1 MYGRRIKSCL
11 LVLTIT
17 VFTGCASSTKAPTAE
32 KHYMDLD
39 QAFRERGVY
48 LNENGELTDLSGQC
62 VELPSGTPEWQ
73 ACFSNRIFKP
83 VLLDYEEVLTNPTA
97 TKLIRALPK
106 DADLN
111 NLQTQLKLIAEG
123 QYRTWSGELLPFPPE
138 KKARQSLSPDAHQ
151 AFKSDI
157 PASSSEGISLSTD
170 PNKIRFK

>member
-1 MYGRRIKSCL
+1 MYGRRLTSFFLFL
-11 LVLTIT
+11 LIT
-17 VFTGCASSTKAPTAE
+17 VLTGCASSTKAPTAE

-73 ACFSNRIFKP
+73 ACFSNRIFQP
-83 VLLDYEEVLTNPTA
+83 VLLDYEDVLTNPTA

-111 NLQTQLKLIAEG
+111 NLQAQLKLIAEG
-123 QYRTWSGELLPFPPE
+123 QYRTWSGELLPFPP
-138 KKARQSLSPDAHQ
+138 KKKTKPSLSPNPHQ
-151 AFKSDI
+151 AFKSDV
-157 PASSSEGISLSTD
+157 PDSSSEGISLSTD
-170 PNKIRFK
+170 ANKIRFK